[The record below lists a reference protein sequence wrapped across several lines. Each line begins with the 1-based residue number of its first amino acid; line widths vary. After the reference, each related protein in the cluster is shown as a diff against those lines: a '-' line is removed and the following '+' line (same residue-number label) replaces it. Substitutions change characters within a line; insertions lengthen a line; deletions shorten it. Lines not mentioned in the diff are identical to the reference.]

1 MANNVF
7 TVAFNTG
14 QDGIEANRKLF
25 HTLRYTTGK
34 KRVLFGVNKNGF
46 KVYLAIIERD
56 SEGYEELYRYWRVL
70 CYSFKI
76 IPSLKTS

>member
-25 HTLRYTTGK
+25 HTLGYTTGK

-46 KVYLAIIERD
+46 KVYLAII
-56 SEGYEELYRYWRVL
+56 
-70 CYSFKI
+70 
-76 IPSLKTS
+76 

>member
-14 QDGIEANRKLF
+14 QDGALIETIRKLF

-34 KRVLFGVNKNGF
+34 KRVLFGINKNGF

-56 SEGYEELYRYWRVL
+56 SEGY
-70 CYSFKI
+70 
-76 IPSLKTS
+76 

>member
-14 QDGIEANRKLF
+14 QDGALIEANRKLF

-34 KRVLFGVNKNGF
+34 NEYLGINKNG
-46 KVYLAIIERD
+46 
-56 SEGYEELYRYWRVL
+56 SEVVNHIMGLPGVGGI
-70 CYSFKI
+70 KN
-76 IPSLKTS
+76 